1 MEMEEDIKEGDPV
14 PQITRCVAVSQKH
27 LDIGSYSLVAE
38 ITFEEVMK
46 YARRSVSDQDIQRY
60 KMFSQVCNV
69 YASADHN

>member
-1 MEMEEDIKEGDPV
+1 MEEDIEEGDLV

-46 YARRSVSDQDIQRY
+46 YARHSVSDQDIQ
-60 KMFSQVCNV
+60 
-69 YASADHN
+69 